1 MAIELPPKHSEKKD
15 SEIISA
21 LWSSSELQEVLT
33 RISDDYLYWDKVK
46 HLAPKDMT
54 AEHLWQAVKLQRKTE
69 LQRVKFGKYTF
80 SFNVTTIMQS
90 LLHDFDLNMGG
101 SLSADGIIPN
111 NDKQIY
117 LVSSIM
123 EEAIASSQM
132 EGASTTRKVAKD
144 MLRKKLSPMNKS
156 QQMILN
162 NYHTIQQLN
171 EQKDKVLTMDVLLEI
186 HQNISEHTL
195 DNPADEGRLRNTDD
209 IYVMDAINGEIAH
222 TPPSYTEID
231 SILQDV
237 FTFANED
244 NPKRFIHP
252 IVKGIIL
259 HFMIA
264 WIHPF
269 VDGNGRTARS
279 LVYWYLL
286 KKGYWLTEYLSI
298 SRIIYKNKKRYERM
312 FLYTEADDKDMTYFI
327 LYNLQVMKK
336 AYEDLKLYL
345 ARKQEERKSILMYND
360 IDGINARQMG
370 ILRLLDEA
378 PSSILLPQEVA
389 NRFGVSERTARN
401 DLQTLTEIGQLKK
414 VAINKKQTGFI
425 MVR

>member
-1 MAIELPPKHSEKKD
+1 M
-15 SEIISA
+15 
-21 LWSSSELQEVLT
+21 
-33 RISDDYLYWDKVK
+33 
-46 HLAPKDMT
+46 
-54 AEHLWQAVKLQRKTE
+54 
-69 LQRVKFGKYTF
+69 
-80 SFNVTTIMQS
+80 
-90 LLHDFDLNMGG
+90 
-101 SLSADGIIPN
+101 
-111 NDKQIY
+111 Y

-144 MLRKKLSPMNKS
+144 MLRKKLSPTNKS

-162 NYHTIQQLN
+162 NYRTIQQLN
-171 EQKDKVLTMDVLLEI
+171 EQKDKELTMDMLLDV

-222 TPPSYTEID
+222 TPPSHNEID
-231 SILQDV
+231 NILHDV

-244 NPKRFIHP
+244 NPNRFIHP
-252 IVKGIIL
+252 IIKGIIL

-312 FLYTEADDKDMTYFI
+312 FLYTEADDKDITYFI

-336 AYEDLKLYL
+336 AYEELKLYL
-345 ARKQEERKSILMYND
+345 ARKQEERKSILMYSD
-360 IDGINARQMG
+360 IDGINERQTR
-370 ILRLLDEA
+370 ILRILDEA
-378 PSSILLPQEVA
+378 PLFDTYSS
-389 NRFGVSERTARN
+389 GSC
-401 DLQTLTEIGQLKK
+401 
-414 VAINKKQTGFI
+414 KQIRSLRKNCTQ
-425 MVR
+425 RLADTN

>member
-117 LVSSIM
+117 LVSM

-389 NRFGVSERTARN
+389 SRFGVSERTARN
-401 DLQTLTEIGQLKK
+401 DLQTLTDMGKLKK

>member
-1 MAIELPPKHSEKKD
+1 MAIEQPPKNPEERDYDRSA
-15 SEIISA
+15 A
-21 LWSSSELQEVLT
+21 LWSLPELQDVLA
-33 RISDDYLYWDKVK
+33 RITDDYLYWDKVK
-46 HLAPKDMT
+46 HLAPKDIC
-54 AEHLWQAVKLQRKTE
+54 AEHLWQAVKIHRE
-69 LQRVKFGKYTF
+69 IGLQRVRFGKYTF
-80 SFNVTTIMQS
+80 SFNVTSAMQS
-90 LLHDFDLNMGG
+90 LLHNFDLNMGG

-111 NDKQIY
+111 NDKQMY
-117 LVSSIM
+117 LISSIM

-144 MLRKKLSPMNKS
+144 MLRKKLNPTNKS

-162 NYHTIQQLN
+162 NYRTIQQLN
-171 EQKDKVLTMDVLLEI
+171 EQKDKELTMDMLLDV

-209 IYVMDAINGEIAH
+209 IYVMDAINGE
-222 TPPSYTEID
+222 
-231 SILQDV
+231 
-237 FTFANED
+237 
-244 NPKRFIHP
+244 
-252 IVKGIIL
+252 
-259 HFMIA
+259 IA

-298 SRIIYKNKKRYERM
+298 SRIIYKNKKRYERI

-336 AYEDLKLYL
+336 AYEELKLYL
-345 ARKQEERKSILMYND
+345 ARKQEERKSILMYSD
-360 IDGINARQMG
+360 IDGINERQTR
-370 ILRLLDEA
+370 ILRILDEA

-389 NRFGVSERTARN
+389 SRFGVSERTARN
-401 DLQTLTEIGQLKK
+401 DLQTLTDMGKLKK

>member
-1 MAIELPPKHSEKKD
+1 
-15 SEIISA
+15 
-21 LWSSSELQEVLT
+21 
-33 RISDDYLYWDKVK
+33 
-46 HLAPKDMT
+46 
-54 AEHLWQAVKLQRKTE
+54 
-69 LQRVKFGKYTF
+69 
-80 SFNVTTIMQS
+80 
-90 LLHDFDLNMGG
+90 
-101 SLSADGIIPN
+101 
-111 NDKQIY
+111 
-117 LVSSIM
+117 
-123 EEAIASSQM
+123 
-132 EGASTTRKVAKD
+132 
-144 MLRKKLSPMNKS
+144 
-156 QQMILN
+156 
-162 NYHTIQQLN
+162 
-171 EQKDKVLTMDVLLEI
+171 
-186 HQNISEHTL
+186 
-195 DNPADEGRLRNTDD
+195 
-209 IYVMDAINGEIAH
+209 MDAINGEIAH

-360 IDGINARQMG
+360 IDGINARQMR

-401 DLQTLTEIGQLKK
+401 DLQTLTDIGKLKK

>member
-144 MLRKKLSPMNKS
+144 MLRKKLSPTNKS

-209 IYVMDAINGEIAH
+209 IYVIDAINGEIAH

-269 VDGNGRTARS
+269 VDGNGRTS
-279 LVYWYLL
+279 
-286 KKGYWLTEYLSI
+286 
-298 SRIIYKNKKRYERM
+298 
-312 FLYTEADDKDMTYFI
+312 
-327 LYNLQVMKK
+327 
-336 AYEDLKLYL
+336 
-345 ARKQEERKSILMYND
+345 
-360 IDGINARQMG
+360 
-370 ILRLLDEA
+370 RLLMNLSLMNNGYN
-378 PSSILLPQEVA
+378 PVI
-389 NRFGVSERTARN
+389 
-401 DLQTLTEIGQLKK
+401 IKK
-414 VAINKKQTGFI
+414 ED
-425 MVR
+425 RL